1 MAKSKMQMANGFVDS
16 STGRASG
23 SRQSAVSPLYGPSAS
38 EGELLA
44 GYRAMASDQEQ
55 EAEALEWC
63 EGLIGDAIPQE
74 G

>member
-1 MAKSKMQMANGFVDS
+1 MYLYRPGLWCLSEQLANSQEGGLLEGYREMAN
-16 STGRASG
+16 
-23 SRQSAVSPLYGPSAS
+23 
-38 EGELLA
+38 
-44 GYRAMASDQEQ
+44 DQEH